1 MNHWRWTA
9 VGAVCVAATTV
20 SACAHMTEGVPAAR
34 SSAPAAT
41 TTKPSP
47 RSTIPTATAN
57 NGAPPVGVV
66 PTTRAPLPAQ
76 AVTCAPPVR
85 PGILIVAKVADPQ
98 APQVTVPVPGGFTLA
113 RGSGDV
119 ATRMTGPDGA
129 TATVTITPTKL
140 DAAESFRDYADHVT
154 AKYSVSALSF
164 LPGEMCGYSGQKLM
178 GTLSNT
184 SADTIQFTDRMVHV
198 WTNAGDY
205 LIVVHVEGPG
215 AYTDLDAISE
225 MLTGDFEIRIP

>member
-1 MNHWRWTA
+1 MKLWRWTA
-9 VGAVCVAATTV
+9 VGAMCVAAMTA
-20 SACAHMTEGVPAAR
+20 SACDQMTEGTPAAR
-34 SSAPAAT
+34 SSSSTAT
-41 TTKPSP
+41 AKPSK
-47 RSTIPTATAN
+47 TMTAAPTAN

-76 AVTCAPPVR
+76 AVTCSPPAR
-85 PGILIVAKVADPQ
+85 PGILIVAKVADPA
-98 APQVTVPVPGGFTLA
+98 APRVMVPVPGGFSLA

-129 TATVTITPTKL
+129 MATVTIAPTKL
-140 DAAESFRDYADHVT
+140 DAAEAFRDYVDHLT

-164 LPGEMCGYSGQKLM
+164 LPGEMCGYSGQKVT

-205 LIVVHVEGPG
+205 LVVIHVEGPG

-225 MLTGDFEIRIP
+225 TLTGDFEIRIP